1 MHQPRASAE
10 FHTAERVEKL
20 KERLHNVREQKDAKI
35 VELSNRLAETEEDLE
50 DHRNFVAQLKKR
62 NEHLSTKNEQLMMEV
77 AELKEETQAM
87 EALKEDIV
95 ALEGEKKELM
105 RKQQEM
111 QREHQQK
118 LQQIYDGHGQSATY
132 SDDHQYVDVA
142 PDVGDDDENNMNL
155 DNVQSEKYNMYPGG
169 S

>member
-62 NEHLSTKNEQLMMEV
+62 NEHLSTKNEQLIMGV

-105 RKQQEM
+105 AKQEEM
-111 QREHQQK
+111 TKHLNEVNDQHQK
-118 LQQIYDGHGQSATY
+118 RLQQIYDGDGQSATY
-132 SDDHQYVDVA
+132 SDDHEYVDVA
-142 PDVGDDDENNMNL
+142 PDEDE
-155 DNVQSEKYNMYPGG
+155 
-169 S
+169 